1 RTTATGVPAD
11 GSRDQSCRY
20 FSTASARVT
29 TTSPGRAVRSSS
41 IASMRPC
48 NHASAVQGFCKARS
62 LPSWQR
68 TALLVTHDRRA
79 RPGWEGLKPRRS
91 REMSIERVL
100 NKESGEGESA
110 PGGQAETLRADRSR
124 SGRLPGVVTE
134 REGLPGAEIVAPFA
148 LPLLRILMGVVFIWF
163 GALKVIGESP
173 VSKLVAGTLPW
184 IDPGVVVPALGGL
197 EVLLWIGLILGVGL
211 RLVLPFAAAHL
222 TGTFLTFV
230 MLPGMMFRDDD
241 PLLVTA

>member
-1 RTTATGVPAD
+1 
-11 GSRDQSCRY
+11 
-20 FSTASARVT
+20 
-29 TTSPGRAVRSSS
+29 
-41 IASMRPC
+41 
-48 NHASAVQGFCKARS
+48 
-62 LPSWQR
+62 
-68 TALLVTHDRRA
+68 
-79 RPGWEGLKPRRS
+79 
-91 REMSIERVL
+91 MSIERVL

-124 SGRLPGVVTE
+124 SGRLPGWVTE
-134 REGLPGAEIVAPFA
+134 REGLPGAELVAPFA

-197 EVLLWIGLILGVGL
+197 EVLLGIGLILGVGL

-241 PLLVTA
+241 PLLVTADGEFVLKNLVLISACLVLIAHGSSVRWARTGSPEVAQTRVPSDPSV